1 MWPVLKAIT
10 RGSDFLFAPFARLHP
25 IVGLL
30 VVSAVTGVVMLF
42 IFGKT
47 SNQKMIASTKDK
59 LKAYIMEM
67 WLFRNSPM
75 VMFRAIGNVVR
86 YNLQYL
92 KHSLRPIVF
101 LFIPVLFVM
110 VQLGIRYA
118 HEPLRPG
125 ETTVVTVALA
135 DGVRASDADVTLE
148 APDGLSIV
156 SPPLRINATGEIE
169 WKLRADRCGTRTIS
183 IVTPGGRIE
192 KVVVAGEDL
201 GTVRF
206 ASLKPRAGTWSAFLY
221 PAEPPVPRDSIVRS
235 VEVHYGEKQGLLFGL
250 TFNWLWIFFI
260 ASVVVGFAFKDLF
273 GIEV

>member
-1 MWPVLKAIT
+1 MWPILRAIT
-10 RGSDFLFAPFARLHP
+10 KAFDAVLMPFAGLHP
-25 IVGLL
+25 WVGLS
-30 VVSAVTGVVMLF
+30 VVSVVTGVVMLL

-47 SNQKMIASTKDK
+47 SNQKKIAETKDK

-67 WLFRNSPM
+67 WLFRNSPV

-86 YNLQYL
+86 YNIQYL
-92 KHSLRPIVF
+92 RHSLRPIVF
-101 LFIPVLFVM
+101 LFIPVLFIM

-118 HEPLRPG
+118 HEPIKPG
-125 ETTVVTVALA
+125 ETVVVTVAVA
-135 DGVRASDADVTLE
+135 DGVRATEADITLE
-148 APDGLSIV
+148 APDGLSVV
-156 SPPLRINATGEIE
+156 SPALRMNATGEIE
-169 WKLRADRCGTRTIS
+169 WKLRADRCGTRSIG
-183 IVTPGGRIE
+183 IVTPAGRIN
-192 KVVVAGEDL
+192 KTVVAGEDL

-221 PAEPPVPRDSIVRS
+221 PAEPPVQRDSIIKS
-235 VEVHYGEKQGLLFGL
+235 IEVHYGEKQGLLFGI

>member
-10 RGSDFLFAPFARLHP
+10 RGFDILLAPFARLHP
-25 IVGLL
+25 IIGLL
-30 VVSAVTGVVMLF
+30 VVSTVAGVVMLF

-47 SNQKMIASTKDK
+47 SNQKMIVATKDK

-67 WLFRNSPM
+67 WLFRNSPV

-86 YNLQYL
+86 YNIQYL
-92 KHSLRPIVF
+92 RHSLRPIVF
-101 LFIPVLFVM
+101 LFIPVLFIM

-118 HEPLRPG
+118 HEPIKPG
-125 ETTVVTVALA
+125 ETVVVTVAVA
-135 DGVRASDADVTLE
+135 DGVRATEADITLE
-148 APDGLSIV
+148 APDGLSVV
-156 SPPLRINATGEIE
+156 SPALRMNATGEIE
-169 WKLRADRCGTRTIS
+169 WKLRADRCGTRSIG
-183 IVTPGGRIE
+183 IVTPAGRIN
-192 KVVVAGEDL
+192 KTVVAGEDL

-221 PAEPPVPRDSIVRS
+221 PAEPPVQRDSIIKS
-235 VEVHYGEKQGLLFGL
+235 IEVHYGEKQGLLFGI